1 MLRLLLYR
9 NLIRIVGH
17 LLGAIR
23 LLNRLCVGRLRG
35 RNRLLNGSRLLL
47 IAVEIGVTVLV
58 VLIVHSIDPF
68 TKKLVSNSLLKI
80 IITKKTSFV
89 KLFLKKKL

>member
-9 NLIRIVGH
+9 NLLRIVGH

-23 LLNRLCVGRLRG
+23 LLNRLLD
-35 RNRLLNGSRLLL
+35 GSRLLL